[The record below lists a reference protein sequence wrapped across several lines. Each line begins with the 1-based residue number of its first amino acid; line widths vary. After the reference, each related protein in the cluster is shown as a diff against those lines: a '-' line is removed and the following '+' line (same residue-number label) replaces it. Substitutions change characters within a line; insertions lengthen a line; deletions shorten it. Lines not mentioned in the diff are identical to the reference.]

1 MESWSARKGIERRLS
16 RMFGPDDRSLIIAAD
31 HRQRGLQAGMESFGG
46 LLKSIFDVLSHVD
59 SIVTTREPMGSLI
72 HGYPHG
78 TSGKGLL
85 LSLNRTGLSGS
96 VFEMDDRPVATP
108 DLAARWG
115 LDGAKLL
122 VRIDPDSPETNSQ
135 LEMCAGVCGSC
146 DRLQLPLIVE
156 PLYCRSEG
164 DGIRI
169 DRSPDS
175 VRYAAIIAA
184 DFGVPALKIPY
195 PSGPSRA
202 ACRASLGDIVE
213 SVSSRVLVLG
223 GEKTSL
229 TDFLTR
235 TEDAIAAGA
244 SGLVIGRNVLLD
256 ERPALV
262 ACALKHIVHGEEGA
276 KEALELA
283 RAEVSK

>member
-122 VRIDPDSPETNSQ
+122 V
-135 LEMCAGVCGSC
+135 
-146 DRLQLPLIVE
+146 QLPLIVE